1 MKKRAATIEVEKI
14 DLDDKN
20 PRIKAALENPAVTD
34 RSYEEFRLQLEHAMS
49 RGGSGAPGWRRLRN
63 SIKAAGGALQRITV
77 VRIDGRYLC
86 IDGNT
91 RVAIYKDL
99 EDKNEPGDWT
109 RIEADIIVDADE
121 EQDEVKKEIERVR
134 MISHIVGPREWSPYR
149 RAKYLHALRFEDKL
163 SWKEIV
169 ELCGGAG
176 NESKMRDSIEA
187 YELMEDY
194 RHQVPEGNFKED
206 RYSAFEEMVKL
217 RMAAKLEDHGKTM
230 EDFNR
235 WVEKGVLRTDA
246 EVRGLRKVLNDD
258 EARKELENEE
268 PRSLEK
274 AIQIVKDK
282 EERDR
287 STSEREKMLR
297 EASVLE
303 LATWL
308 VDRLE
313 TTTMREL
320 KELESRRGE
329 VEEIGRKLSDAS
341 AEFAKR
347 TSP

>member
-1 MKKRAATIEVEKI
+1 MKKTATTIEVEKV
-14 DLDDKN
+14 DLDANN
-20 PRIKAALENPAVTD
+20 PRIKAALENPSITD
-34 RSYEEFRLQLEHAMS
+34 RSYDEFKLQLEHAMS

-63 SIKAAGGALQRITV
+63 SIKAAGRALQRITV
-77 VRIDGRYLC
+77 VPTNGRYLC

-99 EDKNEPGDWT
+99 EDKNEPGNWT
-109 RIEADIIVDADE
+109 QIDAEIIVDAG
-121 EQDEVKKEIERVR
+121 QDEIEKEIERVR

-149 RAKYLHALRFEDKL
+149 RAKYLHALRFEEKL
-163 SWKEIV
+163 SWREIV

-176 NESKMRDSIEA
+176 NESQMKDSIEA
-187 YELMEDY
+187 YELMEVY
-194 RHQVPEGNFKED
+194 RQQVPEGNFKED
-206 RYSAFEEMVKL
+206 RYSAFEEIVKL
-217 RMAAKLEDHGKTM
+217 RMVAKLEDHGKTM

-258 EARKELENEE
+258 DAREELEKEE

-287 STSEREKMLR
+287 STSERQKMLR

-303 LATWL
+303 LARWL
-308 VDRLE
+308 IDRLE
-313 TTTMREL
+313 NTTLREL
-320 KELESRRGE
+320 REMESRRGE
-329 VEEIGRKLSDAS
+329 VEEIRRKLSEAS
-341 AEFAKR
+341 TEFAKR
-347 TSP
+347 ALP

>member
-1 MKKRAATIEVEKI
+1 MKKRAAMIEVEKI
-14 DLDDKN
+14 DLDDTN
-20 PRIKAALENPAVTD
+20 PRIKAALENPSVTD

-63 SIKAAGGALQRITV
+63 SIKAAGKALQRITV
-77 VRIDGRYLC
+77 VRANGRYLC
-86 IDGNT
+86 VDGNT

-109 RIEADIIVDADE
+109 RIEADIIVDADPNE
-121 EQDEVKKEIERVR
+121 MEKEIERVR

-149 RAKYLHALRFEDKL
+149 RAKYLHGLRFEEKL
-163 SWKEIV
+163 GWKEIV

-176 NESKMRDSIEA
+176 TESQMKDSIAA
-187 YELMEDY
+187 YEMMEDY
-194 RHQVPEGNFKED
+194 RDQVPEGHFKED
-206 RYSAFEEMVKL
+206 RYSAFEEIVKL
-217 RMAAKLEDHGKTM
+217 RMVAKLEDHGKTM

-246 EVRGLRKVLNDD
+246 EVRSLKRVLNDE
-258 EARKELENEE
+258 EAREELDKEE

-274 AIQIVKDK
+274 AIQIVKAK

-287 STSEREKMLR
+287 SSSERRTMLR

-308 VDRLE
+308 IDRLE
-313 TTTMREL
+313 NTTMREL
-320 KELESRRGE
+320 KEMESRRGE
-329 VEEIGRKLSDAS
+329 VEEIRQKLSDAS
-341 AEFAKR
+341 ADFTKR